1 MTGNELSYRQAVDEI
16 EQILARI
23 ESQELDVD
31 ELGVNLKRV
40 VELIR
45 ICKKKL
51 HTANKEVEKIFREM
65 EG

>member
-1 MTGNELSYRQAVDEI
+1 MTGNELSYRKAVEEI
-16 EQILARI
+16 EEILARI
-23 ESQELDVD
+23 ENQELDVD
-31 ELGVNLKRV
+31 ELGSNLKRV